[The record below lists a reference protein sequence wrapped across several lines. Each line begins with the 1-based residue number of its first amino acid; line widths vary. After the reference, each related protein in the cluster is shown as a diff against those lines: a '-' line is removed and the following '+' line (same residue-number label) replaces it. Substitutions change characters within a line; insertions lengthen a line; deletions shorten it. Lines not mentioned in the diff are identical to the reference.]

1 MKKYVTV
8 LLTAENASHLQRQVT
23 EWLEQNVATG
33 DDIISITHSSAA
45 KHSHAT
51 MSFSCLIVI
60 HQLPKVRRHN
70 TYDNLM

>member
-8 LLTAENASHLQRQVT
+8 LLTAEDASHLQRQVT
-23 EWLEQNVATG
+23 EWLETNMTTG
-33 DDIISITHSSAA
+33 SDIISITHSSCTRFNAE
-45 KHSHAT
+45 KLY
-51 MSFSCLIVI
+51 FSCLIVI